1 MGKDRLALLYLGQ
14 AVPMVAELSAAYP
27 RDRPHVDEEEARV
40 IDNTLWGVYNL
51 IAFDLLSRLMFK
63 AICRRLKLVLKPFFP
78 ECIRLLS

>member
-27 RDRPHVDEEEARV
+27 LNRPHVDEQEARA

-51 IAFDLLSRLMFK
+51 IAFGLLSRS
-63 AICRRLKLVLKPFFP
+63 RLKATCV
-78 ECIRLLS
+78 R